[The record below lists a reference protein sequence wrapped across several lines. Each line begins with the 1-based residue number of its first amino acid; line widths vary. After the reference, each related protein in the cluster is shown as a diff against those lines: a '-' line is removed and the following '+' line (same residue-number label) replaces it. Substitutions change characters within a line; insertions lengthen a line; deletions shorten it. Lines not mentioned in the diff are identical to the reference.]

1 MMLYS
6 NACQLLSNLKE
17 KGRLPLLIVAGTPP
31 WSFLYPALTYT
42 FSEVRTNGLFLHGTV
57 VKHASGPII
66 NPCPL
71 DPPRKFSSCFI
82 LGHGVAVLFLQVSE
96 VSQSIE

>member
-31 WSFLYPALTYT
+31 GSFLYPALTYT

-57 VKHASGPII
+57 VKRMHPAQLLTHAPS
-66 NPCPL
+66 
-71 DPPRKFSSCFI
+71 I
-82 LGHGVAVLFLQVSE
+82 LPENLAPVSYWAMG
-96 VSQSIE
+96 